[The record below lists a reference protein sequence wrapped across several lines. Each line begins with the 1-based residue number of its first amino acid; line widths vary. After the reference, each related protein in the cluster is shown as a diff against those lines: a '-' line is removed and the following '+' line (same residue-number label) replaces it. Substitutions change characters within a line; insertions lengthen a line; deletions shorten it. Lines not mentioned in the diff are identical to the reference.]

1 LGIQANPKP
10 PTPNNKLGT
19 GQDDRVI
26 ELKQAAKQ
34 GSIEGSLS
42 GTQLALGLEDTSQES
57 LQSKAEILKAI
68 NKSNANAAANS
79 NQSSSLNSL
88 RTSSRDMLLL
98 MKKFGINP
106 RFTNP
111 AKIYK
116 RPVVVQVDEPP
127 IDDEQ
132 EEAFKDASPL

>member
-1 LGIQANPKP
+1 
-10 PTPNNKLGT
+10 LGT

-34 GSIEGSLS
+34 GSIEGSLA

-68 NKSNANAAANS
+68 NQSNANAAANS

-127 IDDEQ
+127 IDDEL
-132 EEAFKDASPL
+132 EDAFKDASPL